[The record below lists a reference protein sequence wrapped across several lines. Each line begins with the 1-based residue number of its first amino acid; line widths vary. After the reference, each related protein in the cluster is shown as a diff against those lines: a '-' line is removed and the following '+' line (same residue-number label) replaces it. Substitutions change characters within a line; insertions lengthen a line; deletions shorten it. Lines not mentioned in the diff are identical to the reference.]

1 MVCSGFLLRHLGP
14 ELPLFPSPWGFVLS
28 EFNFH
33 MPEPQG
39 HLFLPSSQMDTQGSS
54 TKGEAPG
61 SDVHAREPQ
70 MPQWW
75 GQSQANPRL
84 QLQLQL
90 RLVQQL
96 LVQVTGLVHF
106 QSVQLGPQLQQLP
119 CQLPVL
125 STHLLL

>member
-1 MVCSGFLLRHLGP
+1 
-14 ELPLFPSPWGFVLS
+14 
-28 EFNFH
+28 
-33 MPEPQG
+33 
-39 HLFLPSSQMDTQGSS
+39 
-54 TKGEAPG
+54 
-61 SDVHAREPQ
+61 

-84 QLQLQL
+84 ELQLQL
-90 RLVQQL
+90 RLIQQL

-119 CQLPVL
+119 CQLPIL